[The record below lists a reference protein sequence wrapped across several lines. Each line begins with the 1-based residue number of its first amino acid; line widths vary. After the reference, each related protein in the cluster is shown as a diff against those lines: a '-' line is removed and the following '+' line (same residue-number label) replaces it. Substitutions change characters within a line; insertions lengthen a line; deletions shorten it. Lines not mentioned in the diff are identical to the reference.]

1 MIKCIVLYNFP
12 PDQEEF
18 EDHYFRVHLPLSS
31 KLPGLRRREFA
42 KFTDGPGAQPPAYYR
57 IAELYFDDRSAMQ
70 QRLAPRRAGRRWP
83 TGCRWLRAG
92 SPSCGLKS
100 TTRLETCTIDNRL

>member
-18 EDHYFRVHLPLSS
+18 EDHYFDVHLPLSS

-57 IAELYFDDRSAMQ
+57 IAELYFDDRSSMQ
-70 QRLAPRRAGRRWP
+70 RAFASEEGRTALADREQMATSGVTVLW
-83 TGCRWLRAG
+83 A
-92 SPSCGLKS
+92 
-100 TTRLETCTIDNRL
+100 EVDNAS